1 MRLALFWVIEQFP
14 LIVGLLEG
22 LRHGSMNPV
31 EHDYDR

>member
-14 LIVGLLEG
+14 LIVGLLER